1 MLHHSC
7 MQACNIVG
15 KPVLI
20 TRVVDTMIHTP
31 RPTRAEAT
39 DVANAVLVRGFWPCI
54 SMCVVLL
61 VHVLFA
67 LLGRC
72 W

>member
-1 MLHHSC
+1 

-20 TRVVDTMIHTP
+20 TRVVDTMINTP

-39 DVANAVLVRGFWPCI
+39 DVANAVLVRGCWPVYI
-54 SMCVVLL
+54 HVRCVVLP

-67 LLGRC
+67 LLCVLGRC